1 MNTVA
6 LLSAE
11 DRLALFTETG
21 AAQGLH
27 PFHVEKDFWV
37 CWVLATLF
45 GHGEIG
51 PNLTFRGGTS
61 LSKAWGLIERFS
73 EDIDLAMSRSWLGT
87 AKDPGEAGITSSEKE
102 RRLKALRDE
111 CREMIAGKLAPVL
124 QTAAKSLSE
133 PFRIEIEPLEK
144 ARDPFCIHFEYPGT
158 NLRPPADYN
167 KAMVKIE
174 LSGRAD
180 GWPMAD
186 RMVRP
191 YIADTFPRE
200 TGNPRLQLSCV
211 RPERTFWEKA
221 ALIHEQN
228 VRAEE
233 RALTLA
239 PRQAR
244 HLSDLVRLW
253 SANVGTADGF
263 ATLFAGVKAHR
274 ATYFDYAWVNY
285 ETLAPGDLQLVPPV
299 TRLAGWRADYQAMR
313 PMFFKDPIG
322 FDELVQQLRLIEESL
337 KRL

>member
-1 MNTVA
+1 
-6 LLSAE
+6 
-11 DRLALFTETG
+11 
-21 AAQGLH
+21 
-27 PFHVEKDFWV
+27 
-37 CWVLATLF
+37 
-45 GHGEIG
+45 
-51 PNLTFRGGTS
+51 
-61 LSKAWGLIERFS
+61 
-73 EDIDLAMSRSWLGT
+73 
-87 AKDPGEAGITSSEKE
+87 
-102 RRLKALRDE
+102 
-111 CREMIAGKLAPVL
+111 
-124 QTAAKSLSE
+124 
-133 PFRIEIEPLEK
+133 LEK

-186 RMVRP
+186 RTVRP
-191 YIADTFPRE
+191 YIADTFPIE
-200 TGNPRLQLSCV
+200 TENPRLVLSCV

-228 VRAEE
+228 MRPEE

-253 SANVGTADGF
+253 NANVGTADGF

-285 ETLAPGDLQLVPPV
+285 EALAPGDLQLVPPV

>member
-1 MNTVA
+1 MNAVA

-21 AAQGLH
+21 AAQGLP

-73 EDIDLAMSRSWLGT
+73 EDIDLAMSRSWLGP
-87 AKDPGEAGITSSEKE
+87 AKDPGEAGISSSEKE

-111 CREMIAGKLAPVL
+111 CREMIANKLAPAL
-124 QTAAKSLSE
+124 QSAAESLPE
-133 PFRIEIEPLEK
+133 PFHITIEPLAT

-158 NLRPPADYN
+158 GLRPPADYN

-180 GWPMAD
+180 RWPMAD
-186 RMVRP
+186 KIVRP
-191 YIADTFPRE
+191 YVADTFPVE
-200 TGNPRLQLSCV
+200 TGDPRLTLSCV

-221 ALIHEQN
+221 SLIHEQN
-228 VRAEE
+228 VRPEE
-233 RALTLA
+233 RPLA

-253 SANVGTADGF
+253 NADISAIDGF
-263 ATLFAGVKAHR
+263 LALFTGVKAHR
-274 ATYFDYAWVNY
+274 RTYFDYVWVDY
-285 ETLAPGDLQLVPPV
+285 ESLTPGGLKLVPPKA
-299 TRLAGWRADYQAMR
+299 RLADWQADYQAMR
-313 PMFFKDPIG
+313 PMFFYEPPD
-322 FDELVQQLRLIEESL
+322 FDELVQQLRIIEEAL
-337 KRL
+337 TRL